1 MEKYFNA
8 EYWVSLIDK
17 GVEWIIQHLPSIVVL
32 LILLFVSLKLFSL
45 IIRKIRK
52 IVITRIEKNLS
63 DNIESEKRI
72 NTIMNI
78 ICKTG
83 KVTIWII
90 FIIMFLKT
98 IGVEIAP
105 ILAGAGIVGL
115 AIGFGAQSLIKDI
128 ISGFFILLE
137 NQLRVGDIATINGI
151 TGTVEEI
158 QLRTIV
164 LRDMSGVVHVI
175 QAGKIDSLANITKE
189 WSAILLDIPVA
200 YKENIDTVIKTM
212 DEVAAELYND
222 ENYKEKFLAPFEIFG
237 LEKFDNSSII
247 IRARMKTKPHE
258 QWALAREYRKR
269 LKTAFDSR
277 KIEIPFNHLSLYW
290 GESSKPLKIELTK
303 K

>member
-52 IVITRIEKNLS
+52 IVITRIEKNLP
-63 DNIESEKRI
+63 NKIESEKRI

-83 KVTIWII
+83 KVTIWVI

-269 LKTAFDSR
+269 LKASFDSK
-277 KIEIPFNHLSLYW
+277 KIEIPYNHLSLYW
-290 GESSKPLKIELTK
+290 GEASKPLKVELTK

>member
-8 EYWVSLIDK
+8 EYWINLIDK

-32 LILLFVSLKLFSL
+32 LILLFISLKLFSL
-45 IIRKIRK
+45 IIKRIRK
-52 IVITRIEKNLS
+52 IIITRIEKTLS

-151 TGTVEEI
+151 IGTVEEI

-175 QAGKIDSLANITKE
+175 EAGKIDSLANITKE

-200 YKENIDTVIKTM
+200 YKENVDTVIKTM

-290 GESSKPLKIELTK
+290 GEVSKPLKIELTK